1 MRVSTVGY
9 MRALVGL
16 PEDGDAR
23 ILECTGLFRVCCD
36 AE

>member
-1 MRVSTVGY
+1 MRVSAAGY
-9 MRALVGL
+9 TPALVGL

-23 ILECTGLFRVCCD
+23 ILECTGLFRVCRD